1 MKNCLTILLMIS
13 LGIFA
18 GCGTSEE
25 DRLQFVGTWSFDLSH
40 NFTPPASVTKLE
52 EAGIAMANI
61 MLTGS
66 TLELQQDGKATLN
79 VGGLMKTE
87 KGLEEHVRIG
97 KWEVSGSGASLK
109 LKLTF
114 PISQP
119 VEAAAEEK
127 NAKFDLSVYSLS
139 LISASIPQG
148 EGNWNQITFGTP
160 NKFGTVNKFTEV
172 LPSSTRECS
181 RLK

>member
-1 MKNCLTILLMIS
+1 MRNCLTILFMIS
-13 LGIFA
+13 LGVFA
-18 GCGTSEE
+18 GCGTPEE

-52 EAGIAMANI
+52 EAGIALAKL

-87 KGLEEHVRIG
+87 KGLEEHIRTG
-97 KWEVSGSGASLK
+97 TWEVSGSGAGLK
-109 LKLTF
+109 LKLSF
-114 PISQP
+114 PVIQP
-119 VEAAAEEK
+119 AAAAAEA
-127 NAKFDLSVYSLS
+127 NAKFDVGDYSLT

-148 EGNWNQITFGTP
+148 EGSWNPITMGTP
-160 NKFGTVNKFTEV
+160 NKFGTVDKFSEL
-172 LPSSTRECS
+172 LPSSTREYS